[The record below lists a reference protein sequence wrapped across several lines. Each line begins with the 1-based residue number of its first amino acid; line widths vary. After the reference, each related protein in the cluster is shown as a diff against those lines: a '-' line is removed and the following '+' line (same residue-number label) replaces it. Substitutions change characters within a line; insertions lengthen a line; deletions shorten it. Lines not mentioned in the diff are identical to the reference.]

1 MKKEPV
7 TISLL
12 KTIIN
17 YYPIVPSHLIH
28 SAGRRYCLSGGQRL
42 RALRQKYPQSLYY
55 NYADHKYH
63 FAPENKIAVKFLLQ
77 MEMKR
82 RGLK

>member
-28 SAGRRYCLSGGQRL
+28 SAGRRYVLSGGQRL
-42 RALRQKYPQSLYY
+42 RALRQKYPFSMAYTY
-55 NYADHKYH
+55 GDHKYD
-63 FAPENKIAVKFLLQ
+63 FTSTSKKWLRMMLNI
-77 MEMKR
+77 EMKK